1 MRLSAS
7 ALRYSHDDKSS
18 SSVKLQN
25 IHRHSSCFMLIVCSC
40 DEMVTKHEVV
50 NGSLLKAPVRI
61 IRSLYDRLAT
71 AIK

>member
-1 MRLSAS
+1 MRLSSNAM
-7 ALRYSHDDKSS
+7 RYSHDDKSS

-25 IHRHSSCFMLIVCSC
+25 FYRHISCFMLIVCSW

-50 NGSLLKAPVRI
+50 DGSLLKAPVRI